1 MRLPTDVPGSIT
13 ISARPRGNDDVEIIF
28 ADNGAGMTP
37 DVQRQAFDPFFTTRR
52 NEGGT
57 GLGLHIVYNLVTQQ
71 LGGRMMLDSRL
82 GQGTT
87 FRIIM
92 PKAAK
97 GGSTGDST
105 MQPRKATEPRNGRT
119 GRCPPS
125 DRRFRNR
132 SGSHRPRR
140 KWKIAVIDDDHA
152 VHEGTR
158 FALSDYN
165 LNGQTLE
172 ILSAYSAAEGRTL
185 MRAHPDIAAV
195 LLDVIMETDAA
206 GLDLVEYIR
215 NEIRNETVRI
225 ILRTGQP
232 GQAPERRV
240 IVQYD
245 INDYK
250 AKTELTADKLF
261 TSLTAALRSYQQLER
276 MVQTRRGLEIII
288 DAASTLYDFKS
299 MQRLAEGVLTQI
311 ASLLNVDCAGILV
324 LRDGGVVSDDFSVLA
339 GSGCYSRFIG
349 AAGSKSLDPDLR
361 AMVEAAFKRRKHEFV
376 DHRSVLYV
384 RTGSGREVVVL
395 LQAERELSET
405 DRSLVE
411 IFGSRLSIAFDNVI
425 LYQQLHEAN
434 TQLEDRVAQRTRAL
448 MQANRRL
455 SAQWLRLQR
464 ANGFK
469 NEILGTVAHDLKNPL
484 GVILGRTEMLTELIG
499 AGSSKESVTAQVE
512 HIRDATKRLTLM
524 VDHLISDAMADAFDI
539 TIRREPVDIAGAGRR
554 SRRRQPASGRQQAA
568 DHHGVGA
575 AEFRHHVRRRPDAGG
590 DRQSHQQRHQ
600 IQSDRRQDHRAWS
613 ARSRTTPSSASP
625 TKAPACRRKISD
637 GCSAAS
643 SGFPPNPPPAKARPV
658 WAFRSSSALST
669 CMAARSPPTAPAPDR
684 DRPSPS
690 HCPRRTLT

>member
-1 MRLPTDVPGSIT
+1 M
-13 ISARPRGNDDVEIIF
+13 AEQDDVLHLIDDSGTAPE
-28 ADNGAGMTP
+28 ASTA
-37 DVQRQAFDPFFTTRR
+37 RR
-52 NEGGT
+52 
-57 GLGLHIVYNLVTQQ
+57 
-71 LGGRMMLDSRL
+71 
-82 GQGTT
+82 
-87 FRIIM
+87 
-92 PKAAK
+92 
-97 GGSTGDST
+97 
-105 MQPRKATEPRNGRT
+105 
-119 GRCPPS
+119 
-125 DRRFRNR
+125 
-132 SGSHRPRR
+132 
-140 KWKIAVIDDDHA
+140 WKVAVIDDDQA

-215 NEIRNETVRI
+215 NEIKNETVRI

-299 MQRLAEGVLTQI
+299 MQRLAEGVLTQL

-324 LRDGGVVSDDFSVLA
+324 LRDDGRADGADFSVLA

-349 AAGSKSLDPDLR
+349 TTSSKALDPDLR
-361 AMVEAAFKRRKHEFV
+361 QMVEAAFQRRKNEFA
-376 DHRSVLYV
+376 DHRSVLYL

-395 LQAERELSET
+395 LQAERPLSET
-405 DRSLVE
+405 DRALVE
-411 IFGSRLSIAFDNVI
+411 IFSSRLSIAFDNVI

-455 SAQWLRLQR
+455 SSQWLRLQR

-512 HIRDATKRLTLM
+512 HIRDATKRLTSM

-539 TIRREPVDIAGAGRR
+539 TIRREAVDIAGLVSEVVDANQPLAANKQQTITVSAPPNFVTMCDTDRMREAIDNLVSNAIKYSPIGGKITVVVSHEQDDTVIRVADEGAGL
-554 SRRRQPASGRQQAA
+554 SPEDLGRLFGRFQRLSAKPTAGESSTGLGLSIVKRIIDMHGGEVTA
-568 DHHGVGA
+568 D
-575 AEFRHHVRRRPDAGG
+575 
-590 DRQSHQQRHQ
+590 
-600 IQSDRRQDHRAWS
+600 
-613 ARSRTTPSSASP
+613 
-625 TKAPACRRKISD
+625 
-637 GCSAAS
+637 S
-643 SGFPPNPPPAKARPV
+643 SGPGQGSTFTITLPATET
-658 WAFRSSSALST
+658 S
-669 CMAARSPPTAPAPDR
+669 
-684 DRPSPS
+684 
-690 HCPRRTLT
+690 

>member
-1 MRLPTDVPGSIT
+1 M
-13 ISARPRGNDDVEIIF
+13 AEQDDVLHLI
-28 ADNGAGMTP
+28 D
-37 DVQRQAFDPFFTTRR
+37 DS
-52 NEGGT
+52 GT
-57 GLGLHIVYNLVTQQ
+57 APVV
-71 LGGRMMLDSRL
+71 
-82 GQGTT
+82 
-87 FRIIM
+87 
-92 PKAAK
+92 
-97 GGSTGDST
+97 ST
-105 MQPRKATEPRNGRT
+105 A
-119 GRCPPS
+119 
-125 DRRFRNR
+125 
-132 SGSHRPRR
+132 R
-140 KWKIAVIDDDHA
+140 KWKVAVIDDDQA

-158 FALSDYN
+158 FALSDYS
-165 LNGQTLE
+165 LHGATLE

-185 MRAHPDIAAV
+185 MQAHPDIAAV

-215 NEIRNETVRI
+215 NELRNETVRI

-299 MQRLAEGVLTQI
+299 MQRLAEGVLTQL

-324 LRDGGVVSDDFSVLA
+324 LRDDGSSSGSDFSVLA

-349 AAGSKSLDPDLR
+349 TTGSRSLDPDLR
-361 AMVEAAFKRRKHEFV
+361 QMVEAAFQRRKNEFF
-376 DHRSVLYV
+376 DHRSVLYL

-395 LQAERELSET
+395 LQAERQLSET
-405 DRSLVE
+405 DRALVE

-425 LYQQLHEAN
+425 LYQQLHAAN

-455 SAQWLRLQR
+455 SSQWLRLQR

-499 AGSSKESVTAQVE
+499 AAASKESVTAQVE
-512 HIRDATKRLTLM
+512 HIRDATKRLTSM

-539 TIRREPVDIAGAGRR
+539 TIRREAVDIAGLVTEVTDANQPLAANKQQTITVSAPPNFVTMCDADRMREAIDNLISNAIKYSPIGGKIAVVVSHEQSNTVIRIADEGAGL
-554 SRRRQPASGRQQAA
+554 SPEDLGRLFGRFQRLSAKPTAGESSTGLGLSIVKRIIDMHGGKVTA
-568 DHHGVGA
+568 D
-575 AEFRHHVRRRPDAGG
+575 
-590 DRQSHQQRHQ
+590 
-600 IQSDRRQDHRAWS
+600 
-613 ARSRTTPSSASP
+613 
-625 TKAPACRRKISD
+625 SD
-637 GCSAAS
+637 GPGRGAT
-643 SGFPPNPPPAKARPV
+643 FTVVLPATEM
-658 WAFRSSSALST
+658 S
-669 CMAARSPPTAPAPDR
+669 
-684 DRPSPS
+684 
-690 HCPRRTLT
+690 